1 MYKLQGHSLTKGPW
15 FLPESQ
21 SLTLMEKGSTSTIT
35 MPMDSAVQ
43 IDFND
48 WLYDEDVPGGD
59 PIVWRVKSIS
69 ESNNTNT
76 VTIELEHVIKLLE
89 DQQIF
94 GEVTTEDISGGTSC
108 TARQAIEYLLEGNFD
123 WQLGDLEVVNSLP
136 YEFETLSVYDAIETV
151 TDTLEGVYWDYDL
164 TQHPFIL
171 NIRLLERNPDCEMR
185 EGRNLST
192 LKRSVSRTGMYT
204 RIYPIGE
211 NDLHI
216 PGDYISNNEEIYGRI
231 DKVVTD
237 STKTTIENLGAWAHG
252 LLMHNSDPDVT
263 ITISGL
269 ELSEST
275 GEPMDRLRL
284 NRFCR
289 CPLPE
294 YATTII
300 ERITKLV
307 WKDLIKD
314 RESVTVTL
322 ANNMKE
328 LSEIV
333 KSESNKASGGS
344 GAAGQAKQNYLFQ
357 ANGEHLLYEVFDE
370 NGHLHGVLRMTS
382 ESLRVAFENLNEST
396 RSEFRMT
403 SESLRISFENEIR
416 STRSEFQ
423 MTSESLRIHFENEI
437 RSTRSEFQMTSE
449 SLRIHFENE
458 ISSTRSEM
466 EMTSESLRIHFENEI
481 SSARSE
487 FQMTA
492 QSLRISFENEI
503 SSTRAAI
510 QVEAGRISQIVEA
523 VGEDGEVT
531 AASIALAI
539 NESEGTSE
547 ARIDA
552 GHVYI
557 GNEKS
562 TTVIAGKLEASDITA
577 DFLSAKIATIPTLR
591 GIAASFSGNVSTT
604 SGVIAYQVYADGNN
618 ISNPVMNTR
627 VQGPTS
633 NVYTLQHQTADGT
646 WHDAGTFSR
655 ATSLSGAWS
664 GNKFTVTA
672 SPQGNTASD
681 TIAMLTQGN
690 GSTSFSVSACHT
702 SAVAANVVATQ
713 NLYLTEDTS
722 AKKVYARAGS
732 SSGTAYGGIS
742 TQNTYN
748 AGANSVTLS
757 QGSWS
762 NGVKTVTASNGKTE
776 TVSIPAVSSTTWTNT
791 TGRTWRADLSIGG
804 TTRYS
809 STKNFDS
816 YYSDGLHAY
825 YDSGYWSHSNGS
837 VYVPNRDNTGDEL
850 WFTYPSHNYGYQTL
864 YYAYDYPGGRGYAS
878 AGTHNW
884 WYE

>member
-1 MYKLQGHSLTKGPW
+1 
-15 FLPESQ
+15 
-21 SLTLMEKGSTSTIT
+21 
-35 MPMDSAVQ
+35 
-43 IDFND
+43 
-48 WLYDEDVPGGD
+48 
-59 PIVWRVKSIS
+59 
-69 ESNNTNT
+69 
-76 VTIELEHVIKLLE
+76 
-89 DQQIF
+89 
-94 GEVTTEDISGGTSC
+94 
-108 TARQAIEYLLEGNFD
+108 
-123 WQLGDLEVVNSLP
+123 
-136 YEFETLSVYDAIETV
+136 
-151 TDTLEGVYWDYDL
+151 
-164 TQHPFIL
+164 
-171 NIRLLERNPDCEMR
+171 
-185 EGRNLST
+185 
-192 LKRSVSRTGMYT
+192 
-204 RIYPIGE
+204 
-211 NDLHI
+211 
-216 PGDYISNNEEIYGRI
+216 
-231 DKVVTD
+231 
-237 STKTTIENLGAWAHG
+237 
-252 LLMHNSDPDVT
+252 
-263 ITISGL
+263 
-269 ELSEST
+269 
-275 GEPMDRLRL
+275 
-284 NRFCR
+284 
-289 CPLPE
+289 
-294 YATTII
+294 
-300 ERITKLV
+300 
-307 WKDLIKD
+307 
-314 RESVTVTL
+314 
-322 ANNMKE
+322 
-328 LSEIV
+328 
-333 KSESNKASGGS
+333 
-344 GAAGQAKQNYLFQ
+344 
-357 ANGEHLLYEVFDE
+357 
-370 NGHLHGVLRMTS
+370 
-382 ESLRVAFENLNEST
+382 
-396 RSEFRMT
+396 
-403 SESLRISFENEIR
+403 
-416 STRSEFQ
+416 
-423 MTSESLRIHFENEI
+423 
-437 RSTRSEFQMTSE
+437 
-449 SLRIHFENE
+449 
-458 ISSTRSEM
+458 
-466 EMTSESLRIHFENEI
+466 
-481 SSARSE
+481 
-487 FQMTA
+487 
-492 QSLRISFENEI
+492 
-503 SSTRAAI
+503 
-510 QVEAGRISQIVEA
+510 VEAGKISQIVEA
-523 VGEDGEVT
+523 VGDDGEVT
-531 AASIALAI
+531 AASIVLAI
-539 NESEGTSE
+539 NTSDGTSE

-557 GNEKS
+557 GSEKS

-618 ISNPVMNTR
+618 ISNPVMSTR
-627 VQGPTS
+627 VQGPTN

-762 NGVKTVTASNGKTE
+762 NGAKTVTASNGKTE

-809 STKNFDS
+809 GTKNFDS

-825 YDSGYWSHSNGS
+825 YDSGYWSHSDGS
-837 VYVPNRDNTGDEL
+837 AYVPNRDNTGSEL